1 MREQALV
8 AGETRCVPIED
19 IKLHADWPYRRDLG
33 HIDGLSRSLS
43 GRHGLLQ
50 PIGIDPSGNLI
61 WGLRR
66 LTAAKKLGWQHIL
79 ARVVDFADPL
89 TAMKEENDNRLNLS
103 PSEMT
108 RIMSCIEAN
117 ERGKANARQAAAG
130 PSSCQGAN

>member
-43 GRHGLLQ
+43 GKHGLLQ
-50 PIGIDPSGNLI
+50 PIGIDPGGYLI

-66 LTAAKKLGWQHIL
+66 LTAAKKLGWKEIL
-79 ARVVDFADPL
+79 ARVVIVADPL
-89 TAMKEENDNRLNLS
+89 SARKVENVNRLNLS
-103 PSEMT
+103 
-108 RIMSCIEAN
+108 
-117 ERGKANARQAAAG
+117 
-130 PSSCQGAN
+130 SSAWTLI